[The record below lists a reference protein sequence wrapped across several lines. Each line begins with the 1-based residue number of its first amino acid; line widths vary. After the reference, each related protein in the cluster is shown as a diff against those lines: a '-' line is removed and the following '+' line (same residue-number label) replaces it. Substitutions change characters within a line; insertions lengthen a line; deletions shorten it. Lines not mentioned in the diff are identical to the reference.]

1 MNKKQLILIVLLVTT
16 LSSSISMLGYKYFLE
31 PDAYERV
38 EVKQPVR
45 LSSFLEPSKTVVPE
59 GLNFV
64 YAANHVTPAVVHI
77 KTYYN
82 QNQARNNYQ
91 QHPFDDLL
99 RNFFGDQYPQQNP
112 RQQNPSDRAQ
122 ASGSGVIISGDGYI
136 VTNNHVISGADKI
149 EVTMDDKRTFSAEL
163 IGTDPTTDLAV
174 LKIDE
179 EDLPFVAFGNSD
191 NAQIG
196 EWVLAVGNPFNL
208 TSTVTAGIV
217 SAKARNINILHDKD
231 NLAIESF
238 IQTDAAVNPGNSG
251 GALVNLKGELI
262 GINTAIATPT
272 GTYAGYSFAVPSALV
287 SKVVA
292 DLREYGT
299 VQRALL
305 GVTIMDMTTELA
317 KEKDIKQIK
326 GVYIAAVREGSAA
339 DKARLKEGDI
349 VTHVN
354 NVPVASSSE
363 LQEQVARFRPGQKIN
378 VTFVRKG
385 ETKTTEAELQ
395 NKNGDTGVV
404 KKEAALSST
413 MGAMLAPADK
423 ATLRK
428 LNLSSG
434 VIVNS
439 LDNGLLKSAG
449 MREGFI
455 ITAIDKKSVKNPDEV
470 IRILENK
477 KGAILIEG
485 VYPDGSKDYFAI
497 G

>member
-1 MNKKQLILIVLLVTT
+1 MNKKQFILIVLLVTA
-16 LSSSISMLGYKYFLE
+16 LSTSITMLGHKYFLE
-31 PDAYERV
+31 PQSYERV
-38 EVKQPVR
+38 EIQQPVR
-45 LSSFLEPSKTVVPE
+45 LSSYLDPAKTIVPD

-64 YAANHVTPAVVHI
+64 YAADHVTPAVVHI
-77 KTYYN
+77 KTYYS
-82 QNQARNNYQ
+82 QTHAGGHYQ
-91 QHPFDDLL
+91 QHPFEDLL
-99 RNFFGDQYPQQNP
+99 RNFFGEQYQQAP
-112 RQQNPSDRAQ
+112 RQQSPSSRQQ

-149 EVTMDDKRTFSAEL
+149 EVTMDDKRTYTAEL

-179 EDLPFVAFGNSD
+179 QDLPFVAFGNSD
-191 NAQIG
+191 NARIG

-208 TSTVTAGIV
+208 TSTVTAGII

-251 GALVNLKGELI
+251 GALVNLKGELV

-272 GTYAGYSFAVPSALV
+272 GTYAGYSFAVPSTLV
-287 SKVVA
+287 RKVVA
-292 DLREYGT
+292 DLREFGT

-317 KEKDIKQIK
+317 KEKEIKQIK

-349 VTHVN
+349 ITKINDVS
-354 NVPVASSSE
+354 VASSSE

-395 NKNGDTGVV
+395 NKNGDTGII
-404 KKEAALSST
+404 KKEISLSSI
-413 MGAMLAPADK
+413 MGAQLAVADRS
-423 ATLRK
+423 TLKK
-428 LNLSSG
+428 LNLSNG
-434 VIVNS
+434 VIVTA
-439 LDNGLLKSAG
+439 LDNGPLKAAG

-455 ITAIDKKSVKNPDEV
+455 ITAIDKKPVKSPEE
-470 IRILENK
+470 IARTLENR

-485 VYPDGSKDYFAI
+485 VYPDGGRDYFAI